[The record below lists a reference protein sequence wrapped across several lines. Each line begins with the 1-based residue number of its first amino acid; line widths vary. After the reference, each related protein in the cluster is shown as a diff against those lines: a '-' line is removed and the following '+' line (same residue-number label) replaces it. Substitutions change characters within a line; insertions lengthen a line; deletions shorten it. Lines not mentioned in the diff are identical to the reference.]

1 MATAALRQMQTI
13 VRNLIEDYAS
23 YKPSNGEIETEA
35 IVDQEKGHYEV
46 MHVGWDGQRRIHGT
60 VIHIDII
67 DDKIWIQHD
76 GTSPGV
82 AVELVEAGISNE
94 SIVLA
99 FHPPYVRQ
107 HTDFAIG

>member
-1 MATAALRQMQTI
+1 MAAAALTQIQTI
-13 VRNLIEDYAS
+13 VRGLIEDYAS
-23 YKPSNGEIETEA
+23 YKPSNGDIETEA
-35 IVDQEKGHYEV
+35 IIDQEKGHYEV

-67 DDKIWIQHD
+67 DDKVWIQHD

-107 HTDFAIG
+107 HTDFAVG

>member
-1 MATAALRQMQTI
+1 MATATLTQVQTI
-13 VRNLIEDYAS
+13 VRNLIEAYAS

-35 IVDQEKGHYEV
+35 IIDQEKGHYEV

-67 DDKIWIQHD
+67 DDKVWIQHD